1 MEDAI
6 YRGKRERKKERE
18 NIPQHPTA
26 ETLAIFF
33 HLNPTLMKM
42 NEDPMAAWSALK
54 KGRRWWLSTG
64 GNFSEKRVPDTW
76 PAYEGQRR
84 SRKWCVL
91 WFYNANGWPK
101 GIPDRRG
108 DCNTWLPLSW
118 YVHVQARR
126 YVCAR
131 GWPLFSCPLRNWVM
145 SRHVAWVYSPIKSIS
160 GFWRDA
166 FFFTSPYIILS
177 TLILLSRFSW
187 PRVAVWERFDLS
199 LISSMF
205 RNITFI
211 IFFQFF
217 QNLT

>member
-6 YRGKRERKKERE
+6 HRGRRKRKREKERKSE
-18 NIPQHPTA
+18 KISLSRNSRNTRN
-26 ETLAIFF
+26 FF
-33 HLNPTLMKM
+33 HSNPTLVKM
-42 NEDPMAAWSALK
+42 NEDPMMARSASK

-64 GNFSEKRVPDTW
+64 GNFSKKTDTW
-76 PAYEGQRR
+76 PAYEGQRW

-101 GIPDRRG
+101 GIPDRWEETVTHGCRFP
-108 DCNTWLPLSW
+108 DRTRTDS
-118 YVHVQARR
+118 R

-166 FFFTSPYIILS
+166 FFTSPYIILS
-177 TLILLSRFSW
+177 TLLLSRFSAYDCA
-187 PRVAVWERFDLS
+187 PRLGKDLIYRGS
-199 LISSMF
+199 PRCFEASPFFRIF
-205 RNITFI
+205 RNLI
-211 IFFQFF
+211 
-217 QNLT
+217 